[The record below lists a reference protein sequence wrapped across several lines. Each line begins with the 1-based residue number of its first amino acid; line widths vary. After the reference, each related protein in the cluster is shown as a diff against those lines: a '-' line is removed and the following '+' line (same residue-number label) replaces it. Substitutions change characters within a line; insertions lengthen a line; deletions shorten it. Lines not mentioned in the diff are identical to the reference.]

1 MSLSVSFDVLSVNA
15 QELLVENCLNNEQL
29 LLMPSMLESESISLY
44 PTSTGVLE
52 NYIVTPVVTSETS
65 PCERV
70 ENGDVSSTVE
80 EKRPQRHINNV
91 EEEVGP
97 CKKFILYSVAY

>member
-1 MSLSVSFDVLSVNA
+1 
-15 QELLVENCLNNEQL
+15 
-29 LLMPSMLESESISLY
+29 MPSMLESESISLY

-91 EEEVGP
+91 EEEVGL